1 MQAEIMEKE
10 KVCGLVSV
18 TPSLQPLWFKA
29 ELRINPRSPISLL
42 SYPEKSLYI

>member
-18 TPSLQPLWFKA
+18 TPSLQPLWKSFSCIV
-29 ELRINPRSPISLL
+29 ELSLL
-42 SYPEKSLYI
+42 VFCGEFCVYLNQ